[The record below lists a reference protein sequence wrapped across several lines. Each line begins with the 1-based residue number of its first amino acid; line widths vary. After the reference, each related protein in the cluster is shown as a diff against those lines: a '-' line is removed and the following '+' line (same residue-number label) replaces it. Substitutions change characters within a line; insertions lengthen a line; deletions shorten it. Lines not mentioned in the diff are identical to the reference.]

1 MGLLTLVR
9 FAILVALRRTSAD
22 WRLQTAA
29 GLGLVLAAALMAS
42 GVIYANALSETALH
56 HTLRSAS
63 DEELNLTVRTVRTL
77 ERPVFNATSQY
88 VNAHIRRPLSPY
100 LQDSILLIQTSTLYF
115 TDMPEQTPTHPERP
129 RGSLQA
135 IADFGDRVGM
145 VEGRLPEP
153 AREEVEVVIDS
164 LGASTLDLHVGGLV
178 GIFSAIRGNPE
189 SALPLRVVGIFEP
202 LDPLDPSWQLSTREQ
217 LTNIDREWITL
228 PMHTGINALFD
239 TVGAAFPGLSSE
251 FTWLFIT
258 DQEGLRASE
267 ADELRATLLGA
278 IGDIR
283 NNLPSSSWKTDLD
296 EVLNRYAALLVLARV
311 PLFLVIFL
319 ALGVLLYYVFLIAR
333 LIGRTRA
340 AEVALLRSRGAST
353 GQVGLVILVEGLLL
367 AIPAL
372 VLGPFLAQVMV
383 MITGQLFPA
392 ASGGEGLAAAN
403 LSPAAFLVGA
413 IGAALAVVVLAASV
427 LGSAGRGV
435 VAFRRESARPPQ
447 VPFLHR
453 YYLDWALLALIGVI
467 WWQLKSRG
475 SFLVQRLGGEEVE
488 LDMTLLLG
496 PVLGVVA
503 AGLIILRLFPL
514 ALRSAAWLLARAGP
528 VWLIYSLRRVARD
541 PVPPGVLL
549 VLLALATSMGT
560 LGSNLIATLERS
572 QHEQAR
578 YEAGA
583 DVRIQYILGTQT
595 AERPRLARSLKS
607 LPEVAAASDV
617 MRADTRVTTANF
629 GTDATLLMVDTESFH
644 DVAWFRADF
653 TSSPIAQTLEPLS
666 PVDNS
671 TEGVRLPGTATA
683 LGIWVQ
689 PGRLSGRTD
698 LMARL
703 QDSNGVYFDMEFGEV
718 SGNGWTYLE
727 APIRP
732 VPLRSRRATPPA
744 VTAPHTLHTLW
755 IRSRQGSGTSGAVF
769 LDQLQAITT
778 EGAVEVDAFQSI
790 EGWYPL
796 EDELEPGLYSL
807 AISEAVTR
815 PGRRSVVFTWA
826 GNAVALRGIRK
837 GSPESPIPA
846 LVSPSFLDANQVE
859 IGDVVSVSVFA
870 GGVFVPM
877 KVVGVAE
884 FFPTLDP
891 RKTPFIVSD
900 LASAIDYVGLH
911 STRIIYPGLEV
922 WVRSADENL
931 DTGLLRNV
939 IEQNGGDVRDVFDA
953 TIMTAAREQDP
964 LLSAGWSGLLALS
977 FVVIVA
983 ASASGLALYT
993 YIDSRER
1000 LGEFAVMRALGF
1012 SRGQVNGL
1020 IWFNLAVTVASGLAL
1035 GTLGG
1040 QLLGRAILPLLE
1052 VAEGG
1057 TRITPPMV
1065 FQNDW
1070 AGLGLAYAVLAV
1082 TTMGVVAAV
1091 ALVIRRLDVQRFLRV
1106 AEM

>member
-1 MGLLTLVR
+1 MGLLTLSR
-9 FAILVALRRTSAD
+9 FAMLVALRRTSAD
-22 WRLQTAA
+22 WRLQAAA

-42 GVIYANALSETALH
+42 GVIYSNALSETALQ

-77 ERPVFNATSQY
+77 ERTVFNTTSQY
-88 VNAHIRRPLSPY
+88 VNARVRRPLSPY
-100 LQDSILLIQTSTLYF
+100 LQESILLIQTSTLYF
-115 TDMPEQTPTHPERP
+115 TDLPEQTPTHPERP

-135 IADFGDRVGM
+135 LAGFGDRVRM

-153 AREEVEVVIDS
+153 ALGEVEVVIDS
-164 LGASTLDLHVGGLV
+164 LGASALELPVDSLV
-178 GIFSAIRGNPE
+178 GIFSAIRGDPE
-189 SALPLRVVGIFEP
+189 SALPMRVVGIFEP
-202 LDPLDPSWQLSTREQ
+202 LDPSDASWQFSTRER
-217 LTNIDREWITL
+217 LTNVDRDWITL
-228 PMHTGINALFD
+228 PTHTGVDALFD

-251 FTWLFIT
+251 FTWLFVT

-278 IGDIR
+278 IGDVR
-283 NNLPSSSWKTDLD
+283 ANLPTSSWSTDLD
-296 EVLNRYAALLVLARV
+296 EVLDRYATLLVLARV

-340 AEVALLRSRGAST
+340 AEVALLHSRGAST

-372 VLGPFLAQVMV
+372 VLGPFLAQAMVVM
-383 MITGQLFPA
+383 TGNLFPV
-392 ASGGEGLAAAN
+392 ASGEEGLAAAN
-403 LSPAAFLVGA
+403 ISPAAFLVGA
-413 IGAALAVVVLAASV
+413 IGAVLAVVVLAASV

-435 VAFRRESARPPQ
+435 LAFRSESARPPQ
-447 VPFLHR
+447 VPLMHR

-475 SFLVQRLGGEEVE
+475 SFLVQRLGEERVE

-514 ALRSAAWLLARAGP
+514 ALRIASWLFARMGP
-528 VWLIYSLRRVARD
+528 VWLVHSLRRMARD
-541 PVPPGVLL
+541 PIPAGVLL

-572 QHEQAR
+572 QHDQAR
-578 YEAGA
+578 YDAGA
-583 DVRIQYILGTQT
+583 DVRIQYALGTQT
-595 AERPRLARSLKS
+595 AERPRLAQSIES
-607 LPEVAAASDV
+607 LPGVAAASDV
-617 MRADTRVTTANF
+617 MRANSRVATANF
-629 GTDATLLMVDTESFH
+629 GTDATLLIVDTESFH
-644 DVAWFRADF
+644 DVAWFRGDF
-653 TSSPIAQTLEPLS
+653 TSSPIAQMLEPLA
-666 PVDNS
+666 PVDSS
-671 TEGVRLPGTATA
+671 TEGIRLPGTATA

-689 PGRLSGRTD
+689 PGRLSGRIG

-718 SGNGWTYLE
+718 PGGGWTYLE

-732 VPLRSRRATPPA
+732 VPPGSRRATAPA
-744 VTAPHTLHTLW
+744 VTAPYTLHALW
-755 IRSRQGSGTSGAVF
+755 IRSLSGSGTSGAVF

-796 EDELEPGLYSL
+796 EDELERGLYSL
-807 AISEAVTR
+807 SMSEAVTR
-815 PGRRSVVFTWA
+815 PGRRSAVFTWA
-826 GNAVALRGIRK
+826 GNAAALRGIRK
-837 GSPESPIPA
+837 GSPESPVPA
-846 LVSPSFLDANQVE
+846 LASPSFLDANQVE

-891 RKTPFIVSD
+891 RRTPFIVSD
-900 LASAIDYVGLH
+900 LASTIDYVGLH
-911 STRIIYPGLEV
+911 SARIVYPGLEV
-922 WVRSADENL
+922 WVRSADGSL
-931 DTGLLRNV
+931 DTGALRNV
-939 IEQNGGDVRDVFDA
+939 IEQNGGDVRDLFDA
-953 TIMTAAREQDP
+953 TAMIATREQDP

-1000 LGEFAVMRALGF
+1000 LGEFAVMRTLGF

-1020 IWFNLAVTVASGLAL
+1020 IWFNLAVTVAFGLAL

-1057 TRITPPMV
+1057 ARITPPMV

-1082 TTMGVVAAV
+1082 AMMGVVAAA

-1106 AEM
+1106 AET